1 MSAITPQ
8 TDLKLLKCPIESDN
22 RNQLTFSDAT
32 AQLNYFKS
40 LPKLEVYNF
49 TYQRKDSVIRYP
61 AHIDTIL
68 TYNYVMYQND
78 AYTNKWFYAFITS
91 MEYVNDNMTLITIK
105 TDVYQTWMF
114 DMTWKRSF
122 IEREHTN
129 DDTIGNNTIPEGVEL
144 GQNKIYSHGVD
155 NVNDTLSIVLQSTI
169 HPDTHR
175 DIEDV
180 HVYND
185 IPVPGIYTR
194 FDSTTS
200 VDPEGRLGS
209 FLNWLDDEGKK
220 DALINMFLIPEWVL
234 GTPQGGTGIDIEES
248 VVPEIHRMEISRIS
262 QLDGYTPKNKKLLT
276 YPYCMIGLSNGL
288 GQFSTYRQERWK
300 LNNINKMAISMMGT
314 ITPGGSIRAFPVNYN
329 CNNSDFYN
337 LNVDE
342 SITLGKFPILA
353 WLSDAYTNW
362 LTQNGINL
370 GVKGIGAV
378 AGVVGGAVLMA
389 TGAGAMAGAGLIASG
404 ASLALDSIKEVYQH
418 SLVPDTVEGSLNSSD
433 VSASLKST
441 RLHYYQMGITQEYA
455 KIIDNYFDMY
465 GYKTNIVK
473 IPNTTG
479 RTNWNYV
486 KTIGANIEGN
496 IQEDHLNE
504 IKTLFNTGITLWH
517 NPSTYLDYSQ
527 SKAIV

>member
-22 RNQLTFSDAT
+22 RNQLTFANET
-32 AQLNYFKS
+32 AQRNYFNS

-144 GQNKIYSHGVD
+144 GANKVYYHGS
-155 NVNDTLSIVLQSTI
+155 DTANIKYSIVTQSTI
-169 HPDTHR
+169 HPDSHQ
-175 DIEDV
+175 DVENV
-180 HVYND
+180 HVYNN
-185 IPVPGIYTR
+185 IPVPGVLCR
-194 FDSTTS
+194 FDTSSS
-200 VDPEGRLGS
+200 VDPLGRLGS
-209 FLNWLDDEGKK
+209 FLNWLDENSKK
-220 DALINMFLIPEWVL
+220 DALINMYLVPEWIL
-234 GTPQGGTGIDIEES
+234 GEPQGGSGIDLDPDITYNVAS
-248 VVPEIHRMEISRIS
+248 VSLGISRIT

-288 GQFSTYRQERWK
+288 GQFATYKQERWT
-300 LNNINKMAISMMGT
+300 LDENNEMVIRMRGSIC
-314 ITPGGSIRAFPVNYN
+314 PGASIRAYPIGYN
-329 CNNSDFYN
+329 GDG
-337 LNVDE
+337 VGIDD
-342 SITLGKFPILA
+342 SITIGKFPVLG

-362 LTQNGINL
+362 LTQNGVNL
-370 GVKGIGAV
+370 GIKGIGAV
-378 AGVVGGAVLMA
+378 AGVVGGAVMMA

-404 ASLALDSIKEVYQH
+404 AGMALDSIKEVYQH

-433 VSASLKST
+433 VSASLKTT
-441 RLHYYQMGITQEYA
+441 RLHFYRMGITNEYA
-455 KIIDNYFDMY
+455 RCIDSYFDMY
-465 GYKTNIVK
+465 GYKTNK
-473 IPNTTG
+473 LKLPNLTG
-479 RTNWNYV
+479 RANWNYV
-486 KTIGANIEGN
+486 KTIGANIEGD
-496 IQEDHLNE
+496 IPEDHLNE

-527 SKAIV
+527 SNAIV